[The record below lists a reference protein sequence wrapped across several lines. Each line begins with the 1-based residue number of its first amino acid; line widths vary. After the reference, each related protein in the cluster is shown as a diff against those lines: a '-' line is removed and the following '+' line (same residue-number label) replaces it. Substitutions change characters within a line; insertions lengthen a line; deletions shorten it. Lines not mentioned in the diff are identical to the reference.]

1 MTRDAILPTTVQSRQ
16 GAKTA
21 KCRIHFSSYLAALAP
36 WRLVHGSVFVPMIL
50 MFAGTAWGH
59 HTRDHL
65 VLGQDASEVIAATRE
80 GGHGWLLWGGLVLL
94 LFLGLVRWWVGRS
107 RR

>member
-21 KCRIHFSSYLAALAP
+21 KCLIHFSSYLAP
-36 WRLVHGSVFVPMIL
+36 WRLVHGSVLV

-65 VLGQDASEVIAATRE
+65 VLGQSASEVIAATRE
-80 GGHGWLLWGGLVLL
+80 GGQGWLLWGGLALL

>member
-1 MTRDAILPTTVQSRQ
+1 MNSHGIHGKHGKYRGFHGAARSACATMHISVLSVCSVAIL
-16 GAKTA
+16 
-21 KCRIHFSSYLAALAP
+21 L
-36 WRLVHGSVFVPMIL
+36 PMS
-50 MFAGTAWGH
+50 GTAWGH

-65 VLGQDASEVIAATRE
+65 VLGQDAGGVIAATRQ
-80 GGHGWLLWGGLVLL
+80 GGQGWLLWGGLALL

>member
-1 MTRDAILPTTVQSRQ
+1 MNSHGTHGKHGRHRLRHGAALCACAAMNAFVFSVCSVAIL
-16 GAKTA
+16 
-21 KCRIHFSSYLAALAP
+21 L
-36 WRLVHGSVFVPMIL
+36 PMS
-50 MFAGTAWGH
+50 GTAWGH

-65 VLGQDASEVIAATRE
+65 VLGQDAGEVIAATRQ
-80 GGHGWLLWGGLVLL
+80 GGQGWLLWGGLALL